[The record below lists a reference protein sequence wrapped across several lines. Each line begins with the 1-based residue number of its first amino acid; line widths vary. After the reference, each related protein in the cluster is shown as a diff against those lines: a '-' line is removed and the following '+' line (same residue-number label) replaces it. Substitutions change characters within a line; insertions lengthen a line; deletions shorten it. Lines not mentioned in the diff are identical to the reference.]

1 MKQVKFKKTWLKVIF
16 VVVLLAIIA
25 YTFRNQAGD
34 ILAELEHTPLHIILA
49 ILVSSVIYLLIESW
63 ITYSLAIRYNPE
75 FKFRQAVYNAFMVC
89 FYRLSTLGSGNGVAA
104 VYNLGQHGIEYSE
117 AIGMYMV
124 QYVMHKISIAIFSGI
139 FLLVNWHFMWTNF
152 RDYGILLIAAYGLT
166 VLICIG
172 LILFVVSKW
181 FHGVILNIGQK
192 FNKNGK
198 LDGALMK
205 LETNAQIMEVSTTRL
220 IKDKKL
226 LIVMILKNLIKFVFW
241 YGIPF
246 LIVFGDGDL
255 SLVNSLSITSLAVM
269 TAAVIP
275 TPAGIGAVE
284 FVMTGLFSVVVG
296 VNRAGAITILY
307 RIATFIFPFAAGG
320 VAILLHRFFARKRG
334 KKHQKMKVG
343 KYE

>member
-1 MKQVKFKKTWLKVIF
+1 MKTIKFKRTWLKVIF
-16 VVVLLAIIA
+16 VIVLLAIIV
-25 YTFRNQAGD
+25 YTFRNSMGD
-34 ILAELEHTPLHIILA
+34 ILTELQHTPIQIILA
-49 ILVSSVIYLLIESW
+49 ILASSVIYLLIEAQLTW
-63 ITYSLAIRYNPE
+63 SLAIRYNPD
-75 FKFRQAVYNAFMVC
+75 FKYGQAVYNAFMVC

-117 AIGMYMV
+117 AIGLYMV

-139 FLLVNWHFMWTNF
+139 FFVINWKFMWANF
-152 RDYGILLIAAYGLT
+152 KDYGILLIAAYGLT

-181 FHGVILNIGQK
+181 FHGLILNLGQR

-198 LDGALMK
+198 LDGPLMK

-220 IKDKKL
+220 IQDKKL
-226 LIVMILKNLIKFVFW
+226 LFVMIIKNLIKVVFW

-246 LIVFGDGDL
+246 LILFGDGEL
-255 SLVNSLSITSLAVM
+255 SLMNSLSISSLAVM

-320 VAILLHRFFARKRG
+320 VAILLHRFFAKKQG

-343 KYE
+343 KFE

>member
-1 MKQVKFKKTWLKVIF
+1 MKQVKFRKTWLKVIF
-16 VVVLLAIIA
+16 VAVLLLIIA
-25 YTFRNQAGD
+25 YTFRNSAGD
-34 ILAELEHTPLHIILA
+34 ILTELQNTPLQIILA
-49 ILVSSVIYLLIESW
+49 ILGSSVIYLLIEAW
-63 ITYSLAIRYNPE
+63 LTWSLAIRYNPD
-75 FKFRQAVYNAFMVC
+75 FKYHQAVYNAFMVC

-139 FLLVNWHFMWTNF
+139 FFLVNWQFMWTNF

-181 FHGVILNIGQK
+181 FHTLILNIGQH
-192 FNKNGK
+192 FNKSGK
-198 LDGALMK
+198 LDGPLMK
-205 LETNAQIMEVSTTRL
+205 LETNAQIMEVSTSRL
-220 IKDKKL
+220 IHDKKL
-226 LIVMILKNLIKFVFW
+226 LFVMIIKNLVKSVFW

-246 LIVFGDGDL
+246 LILYGSGDL
-255 SLVNSLSITSLAVM
+255 SLLQSLSTTSLAVM

-284 FVMTGLFSVVVG
+284 FVMTGLYSVIVG

-320 VAILLHRFFARKRG
+320 VAILGHRFFAKKRG

-343 KYE
+343 KFE

>member
-1 MKQVKFKKTWLKVIF
+1 MKEIKFKKTWIKVIF
-16 VVVLLAIIA
+16 VAVLIAIII
-25 YTFRNQAGD
+25 YTFRNSAGD
-34 ILAELEHTPLHIILA
+34 ILTEMQRTPLHIIIA
-49 ILVSSVIYLLIESW
+49 ILLSSVIYLLIESW
-63 ITYSLAIRYNPE
+63 LTYSLAIRYNPE
-75 FKFRQAVYNAFMVC
+75 FKFYQAVYNAFMVC

-117 AIGMYMV
+117 AIGLYMV

-139 FLLVNWHFMWTNF
+139 FFLINWKFMWENY
-152 RDYGILLIAAYGLT
+152 RDYGILLIAAYALT

-181 FHGVILNIGQK
+181 FHGLILNLGQK

-198 LDGALMK
+198 LDGPLMK

-220 IKDKKL
+220 IQDKKL
-226 LIVMILKNLIKFVFW
+226 LFVMVLKNLLKCVFW

-246 LIVFGDGDL
+246 LILFGDGDL
-255 SLVNSLSITSLAVM
+255 SLLNSLSVSSLAVM

-275 TPAGIGAVE
+275 TPAGIGALE
-284 FVMTGLFSVVVG
+284 FVMTGLFSVIVG

-320 VAILLHRFFARKRG
+320 VAILLNRMFAKKHG

-343 KYE
+343 KFE

>member
-1 MKQVKFKKTWLKVIF
+1 M
-16 VVVLLAIIA
+16 
-25 YTFRNQAGD
+25 GD
-34 ILAELEHTPLHIILA
+34 ILTELQNTPLRIILA
-49 ILVSSVIYLLIESW
+49 VLVSSVIYLLIEAQLTW
-63 ITYSLAIRYNPE
+63 SLAVRYNPE
-75 FKFRQAVYNAFMVC
+75 FKYREAVYNAFMVC

-117 AIGMYMV
+117 AIGLYMV

-139 FLLVNWHFMWTNF
+139 FFLINWQFMWAHF
-152 RDYGILLIAAYGLT
+152 KHYGVLLIAAYGLT

-181 FHGVILNIGQK
+181 FHGLILNLGQK

-198 LDGALMK
+198 LDGPLMK

-220 IKDKKL
+220 IQDKKL
-226 LIVMILKNLIKFVFW
+226 LIVMIIKNLIKVVFW

-246 LIVFGDGDL
+246 LILFGDGEL
-255 SLVNSLSITSLAVM
+255 SLMNSLSISSLAVM

-320 VAILLHRFFARKRG
+320 VAILLHRFFAKKHG

-343 KYE
+343 KFE